1 MVSIRWS
8 NICIVCTV
16 HFVFGVCRTCRSSTK
31 QYLQKNMFSNQSDEP
46 AKYHGTRDR
55 HTILPRRDDTTD
67 PQCNAFGIRA
77 LKCRHRSTDL
87 VGQAHL
93 VFSEYSKYKNKQ
105 QSLYGNDHFAK
116 CDTKSSSLSFHI
128 FILSSAIVAFFV
140 SSAAWHSA
148 TCMILMPTHL
158 YHYYA
163 DAFDYAGTV
172 DAVAANGLCSL
183 RMQSLSAAP
192 PHKQTNKSIDC
203 HYCCCW
209 CVVCVCMVC
218 VGMNGSLFSSVWNWY
233 VLFWHS
239 PVRLKKN
246 TAWIHKP
253 SRCDRQRRACPMDG
267 LLVVTASAAAVN

>member
-1 MVSIRWS
+1 MEFRSGQTWAGKRAEIKRAECKPQYRHTQRFNQHSSGTIFDFHTQWFRFDDQIYASFAPCILYSVYVGHVARAPS
-8 NICIVCTV
+8 NIY
-16 HFVFGVCRTCRSSTK
+16 K
-31 QYLQKNMFSNQSDEP
+31 KNMFSNQSDEP

-87 VGQAHL
+87 VGLAHF

-218 VGMNGSLFSSVWNWY
+218 VGMNGSLFSSV
-233 VLFWHS
+233 
-239 PVRLKKN
+239 
-246 TAWIHKP
+246 
-253 SRCDRQRRACPMDG
+253 
-267 LLVVTASAAAVN
+267 